1 MNEENAKD
9 PRDLN
14 GDGKVSLNEKL
25 TYMAGEAS
33 DKLEAAAS
41 KLADDAKEFA
51 GKAADKAEE
60 LFAEAKVKANEF
72 ADKASDK
79 AKDLYADAKAAA
91 AKAQDKMDDL
101 SDKANAKFQEF
112 KNKKA

>member
-25 TYMAGEAS
+25 TYMANEAS

-41 KLADDAKEFA
+41 KLADDA
-51 GKAADKAEE
+51 
-60 LFAEAKVKANEF
+60 
-72 ADKASDK
+72 
-79 AKDLYADAKAAA
+79 
-91 AKAQDKMDDL
+91 
-101 SDKANAKFQEF
+101 
-112 KNKKA
+112 

>member
-25 TYMAGEAS
+25 TYMANE
-33 DKLEAAAS
+33 
-41 KLADDAKEFA
+41 ADDAKEFA

-101 SDKANAKFQEF
+101 SEKANAKFQEF
-112 KNKKA
+112 KDKKA